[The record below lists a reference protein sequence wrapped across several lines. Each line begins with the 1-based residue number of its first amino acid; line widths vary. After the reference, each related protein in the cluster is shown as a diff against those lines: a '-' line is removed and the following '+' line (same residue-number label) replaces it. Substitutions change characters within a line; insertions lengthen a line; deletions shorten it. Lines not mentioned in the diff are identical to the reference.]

1 MKIEQLT
8 SVAIV
13 VSILFGAL
21 IAVLAVLDIG
31 NLDTVATIGGI
42 LLGLMWVVLGVVR
55 RWNAPA

>member
-21 IAVLAVLDIG
+21 IAVLAVLNIG

>member
-21 IAVLAVLDIG
+21 IAVLAVLNIE